1 MTKQQRLALLIAISA
16 SFVAF
21 LDGSVVNVALPA
33 IMRDLGGGLALQQW
47 VVDAYLVTLGACMLL
62 AGSLSDLYGRQRIL
76 MLGLII
82 FGAASVLCAAAP
94 SGSVLIA
101 MRALQGIGGAL
112 LVPSSLA
119 IIIASFSG
127 EAQGKAIGTWTA
139 WTGMAF
145 LFGPLIGGLFVD
157 TASWRLVFAINIIPI
172 ATTLWLLEKLDMP
185 REANEQG
192 TGLDTVGALL
202 GVFGL
207 GGMVYGPIEQSRYG
221 WSSSVVLVSLIVGVV
236 LLGIFLWHEQRVK
249 APMLPLQLFT
259 IRNFSVGNVAT
270 FSIYAGLSI
279 ATFLLAIFVQQ
290 VGGYSAFQAG
300 LALLPVTILMFVLSP
315 RFGALAGRIGPRWFM
330 ALGPIIAAIGFMLML
345 RVDARVSY
353 ATQLLPGILVFGTG
367 LSVTVSPLTTAV
379 LGAIAS
385 RQAGIASAV
394 NNMVARVA
402 GLLGIAALGLLLGP
416 KLDVQGFH
424 AAIVATAVLLL
435 LGGVV
440 SAIGIQNTPRQ
451 ST

>member
-1 MTKQQRLALLIAISA
+1 M
-16 SFVAF
+16 
-21 LDGSVVNVALPA
+21 NVALPA

-145 LFGPLIGGLFVD
+145 LFGPLLGGLFVD

-207 GGMVYGPIEQSRYG
+207 GGVVYGLIEQSRYG

>member
-207 GGMVYGPIEQSRYG
+207 GGMVYGLIEQSRYG

>member
-145 LFGPLIGGLFVD
+145 LFGPLLGGLFVD

-185 REANEQG
+185 REANEPG

-207 GGMVYGPIEQSRYG
+207 GGVVYGLIEQSRYG

>member
-1 MTKQQRLALLIAISA
+1 M
-16 SFVAF
+16 
-21 LDGSVVNVALPA
+21 NVALPA

-207 GGMVYGPIEQSRYG
+207 GGMVYGLIEQSRYG